1 MELSK
6 PAAIIFDWDNTLV
19 NTWPTIHEAL
29 NKTFVEMGKEEWS
42 LATTKQ
48 RVARSMR
55 DSFPLIFGDN
65 WEKAGE
71 IYQQNFRA
79 IHLQKLEALPDA
91 EPVLQFLAES
101 QVFVAVASNKKG
113 DNLRKEISHIGWN
126 KYFSNIVG
134 ASDTANDKPAPDP
147 VYKALEGSSITAS
160 KQVWFIGDS
169 AVDMECAYASG
180 CLPVWYGEE
189 PEGLKYQF
197 SQIVANHLELLE
209 LLKCHIKK

>member
-1 MELSK
+1 MELTK

-19 NTWPTIHEAL
+19 NSWGTIHVALANTFEA
-29 NKTFVEMGKEEWS
+29 MGFEAWTMEQV
-42 LATTKQ
+42 KQ

-65 WEKAGE
+65 WEKAAE
-71 IYQQNFRA
+71 IYQQNFRS
-79 IHLQKLEALPDA
+79 IHLQKLESLPNA
-91 EPVLQFLAES
+91 ENVLKYLEQTQIYIAI
-101 QVFVAVASNKKG
+101 ASNKKG
-113 DNLRKEISHIGWN
+113 DTLRKEITHIGWG

-147 VYKALEGSSITAS
+147 VYKALEGSSIVAS

-169 AVDMECAYASG
+169 AVDMECAHASG

-189 PEGLKYQF
+189 PQELQYPF
-197 SQIVANHLELLE
+197 SQIVANHLKLLE
-209 LLKCHIKK
+209 LLKCHTNK